1 MKAPG
6 LRAAA
11 RYSALIGVVVLAGPA
26 AAAEL
31 WITSVAPCAPAAD
44 VARALSPDVSRRV
57 RLGVP
62 AAGALTLAISRRG
75 DEVDV
80 ALGPAGAAPAMRRVL
95 HPLPQDCAA
104 LPQAVALLAQSWLRQ
119 GLAAPVPPPPP
130 AASPRPPP
138 PARAPPR
145 AAPLSPAPPG
155 AAPLSSA
162 PPGAAPLSSA
172 PPGAAPPPSPSPSVD
187 SKAPPPPGP
196 RAALE
201 LALGPQVDLGDA
213 SVVARGALRA
223 LGRVTP
229 RLWVGGGFA
238 MTTVRRVPVAGGSAQ
253 LFSAR
258 LALRARL
265 ALHASPSGL
274 ALEAGP
280 ALELVEAWTQRVPGG
295 RHRRV
300 LDPALDVGVLWH
312 QALGRRAFVAVG
324 LAAHLRAVRETFS
337 IEGAGQV
344 LARSPVALEPWAGA
358 GWQFF

>member
-119 GLAAPVPPPPP
+119 GLAAPVPPPPT

-138 PARAPPR
+138 PIRAPPR
-145 AAPLSPAPPG
+145 ATPLSPAPP
-155 AAPLSSA
+155 PS
-162 PPGAAPLSSA
+162 PV
-172 PPGAAPPPSPSPSVD
+172 SPSPSID
-187 SKAPPPPGP
+187 SKVPPPPGP